1 MITNRLY
8 VTESA
13 NLIRLLVAAGVPHEA
28 RILYDGVQVL
38 YPNLSRSVG
47 DVVCHTFSYGGKNG
61 LLEIMGVGVSEE
73 AGYIVEGYLT
83 AETVFDRWYAH
94 YQAQKKG

>member
-13 NLIRLLVAAGVPHEA
+13 NLVRLLVAAGVPHEV
-28 RILYDGVQVL
+28 RTIYDGVQIC
-38 YPNLSRSVG
+38 YPNLDRSVG
-47 DVVCHTFSYGGKNG
+47 DVVCHNFSYGGKYG
-61 LLEIMGVGVSEE
+61 LLEIMGVGVSEDVWDS
-73 AGYIVEGYLT
+73 VEGWLT

>member
-13 NLIRLLVAAGVPHEA
+13 NLIRLLVAAGVPHEVYL
-28 RILYDGVQVL
+28 LYGGVQIV
-38 YPNLSRSVG
+38 YPSRKDYCG
-47 DVVCHTFSYGGKNG
+47 DTICHPYSYGSGWG
-61 LLEIMGVGVSEE
+61 LLEVMGVGVSEE
-73 AGYIVEGYLT
+73 AGDSVEGYLT

>member
-13 NLIRLLVAAGVPHEA
+13 NLVRLLVAAGIPHEV
-28 RILYDGVQVL
+28 RTIYDGVQIF
-38 YPNLSRSVG
+38 YPNLFPVG
-47 DVVCHTFSYGGKNG
+47 DVVCHNFSYGGKYG
-61 LLEIMGVGVSEE
+61 LLEVMGVGVSEE
-73 AGYIVEGYLT
+73 AGDSVEGYLT

-94 YQAQKKG
+94 YQTQKKG

>member
-13 NLIRLLVAAGVPHEA
+13 NLIRLLVAAGVPHEV
-28 RILYDGVQVL
+28 RTIYDGVQVL
-38 YPNLSRSVG
+38 YPDLFNSVA
-47 DVVCHTFSYGGKNG
+47 DVVCHNFSYGGKYG
-61 LLEIMGVGVSEE
+61 LLEVMGVGVSKDSWDS
-73 AGYIVEGYLT
+73 VEGYLT

>member
-13 NLIRLLVAAGVPHEA
+13 NLVRLLVAAGVPHEV
-28 RILYDGVQVL
+28 RTIYDGVQVC
-38 YPNLSRSVG
+38 YPNLDRSVG
-47 DVVCHTFSYGGKNG
+47 DVVCHNFSYGGKYG
-61 LLEIMGVGVSEE
+61 LLEVMGVGVSKDSWDS
-73 AGYIVEGYLT
+73 VEGYLT

>member
-13 NLIRLLVAAGVPHEA
+13 NLVRLLVAAGVPHEV
-28 RILYDGVQVL
+28 RSLCDGVQII
-38 YPNLSRSVG
+38 YPSRKDYCG
-47 DVVCHTFSYGGKNG
+47 DAICHPYSYGHERG
-61 LLEIMGVGVSEE
+61 LLETMGVGACDEDDD
-73 AGYIVEGYLT
+73 VEGYLT
-83 AETVFDRWYAH
+83 AETVFDRWHAH

>member
-1 MITNRLY
+1 MTTNRLY

-13 NLIRLLVAAGVPHEA
+13 NLVRLLVVAGVPHEV

-38 YPNLSRSVG
+38 YPNLFRSVG
-47 DVVCHTFSYGGKNG
+47 DVVCHNFSYGHERG
-61 LLEIMGVGVSEE
+61 LLEAMGVGACDEE
-73 AGYIVEGYLT
+73 DDVEGWLT

>member
-1 MITNRLY
+1 MTTNHLY

-13 NLIRLLVAAGVPHEA
+13 NLVRLLVAAGVPHEV
-28 RILYDGVQVL
+28 RIIYDGVQVL
-38 YPNLSRSVG
+38 YPNLFRSVG
-47 DVVCHTFSYGGKNG
+47 DVICHSHSYGHERG
-61 LLEIMGVGVSEE
+61 LLEAMGVG
-73 AGYIVEGYLT
+73 ACDDLDDVEGWLT

>member
-13 NLIRLLVAAGVPHEA
+13 NLIRLLVAAGIPHEV
-28 RILYDGVQVL
+28 RTIYDGVQIL
-38 YPNLSRSVG
+38 YPNLFDSVG
-47 DVVCHTFSYGGKNG
+47 DVVCHNFSYGHGRG
-61 LLEIMGVGVSEE
+61 LLEVMGVGVSEE
-73 AGYIVEGYLT
+73 AGDSVEGWLT

-94 YQAQKKG
+94 YQAQANQ

>member
-13 NLIRLLVAAGVPHEA
+13 NLVRLLVAAGIPHEV
-28 RILYDGVQVL
+28 RTIYDGVQIL
-38 YPNLSRSVG
+38 YPNLFPVG
-47 DVVCHTFSYGGKNG
+47 DVVCHNFSYGGRYG
-61 LLEIMGVGVSEE
+61 LLEAMGVGVSEE
-73 AGYIVEGYLT
+73 AGDSVEGYLT